1 MEFSQLRLKKEMIEY
16 PNRKRKS
23 FLESTNKK
31 KNELLLLI
39 VVLPIL
45 K

>member
-16 PNRKRKS
+16 PNRKRKC